1 MNIQT
6 VAMEEIW
13 KSQSDGYIPALLE
26 IYNPDIKWNDDS
38 LGQENCYL
46 RVISDTN
53 AVVYKEKKYL
63 PCKFNFTMPDEDGK
77 KIGNAQLTI
86 STIDSR
92 VIQIL
97 RSIEMQCDI
106 TLKAYFAKT
115 GSKIKFYP
123 LDELKAT
130 LPSVSYNRATAT
142 FTLAFKDIMNINC
155 PADVAT
161 QDRLPSVNE

>member
-63 PCKFNFTMPDEDGK
+63 PCKFNFTMW
-77 KIGNAQLTI
+77 
-86 STIDSR
+86 
-92 VIQIL
+92 VI
-97 RSIEMQCDI
+97 R
-106 TLKAYFAKT
+106 
-115 GSKIKFYP
+115 
-123 LDELKAT
+123 
-130 LPSVSYNRATAT
+130 
-142 FTLAFKDIMNINC
+142 
-155 PADVAT
+155 
-161 QDRLPSVNE
+161 